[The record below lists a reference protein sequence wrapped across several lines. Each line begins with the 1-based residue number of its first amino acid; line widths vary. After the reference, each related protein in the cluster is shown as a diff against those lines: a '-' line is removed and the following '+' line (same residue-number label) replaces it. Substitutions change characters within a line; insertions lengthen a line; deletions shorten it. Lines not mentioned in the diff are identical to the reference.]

1 MKNQKWYLLIISLL
15 SWVFVCAQDQSSSW
29 MIDNLSLKS
38 VIDKDDKMVLEEKV
52 FNLPVDAKEVLAT
65 FGLDLKLSKQLGD
78 GETLPEKPEK
88 IWYSWDGGASKQ
100 SFEPDYTP
108 KEGED
113 NVWSITVAITVP
125 IPESSSDI
133 TFIFGLSE
141 AKLSYSAD
149 GLVRVWSLPDAP
161 SLSPQTYSTFT
172 KKNYSFEV
180 KELSDTKY
188 FSSRF
193 SINGKNVPDGKIF
206 KDSTQEDIG
215 DQEYVETNLTL
226 DYSYSYG
233 DKVWVKGTLENA
245 AKLIT
250 YHRPVYKYSIK
261 VNDQAPINTLDTT
274 ITHSDKVELIVEHD
288 NYGYGNVFTPSWS
301 GKGQSYTAE
310 NNGDSEKDEKST
322 VTMTNETPD
331 GVVDSLD
338 IPFKITV
345 LPVIKVE
352 NDIAIDSYSF
362 IPDGDTKIA
371 VKKIHNQENLT
382 WDWNWKFGGDDIN
395 GVDSFDKNEITLSAN
410 QLKEAKDYN
419 LVATV
424 SCYYE
429 NNKNKKYLDGET
441 INYKIHV
448 VPNPEVISYGDFIIG
463 QEDIIT
469 CHDQI
474 FKVTIEPKGGYKGNN
489 AFHFELKDK
498 GGEYG
503 HSKQTEGTFYEITY
517 KNNGEDVVE
526 SDFSFFGTNTI
537 PKDVSTTGKK
547 ETREVEKTNLT
558 FHATIYPYPQVQF
571 KDQLVNYFYGSKI
584 SKELKNN
591 YPSPP
596 TGNEWKFTWK
606 FDDVIQEDFK
616 DKDFFQLKVPDGGDS
631 DSTVHKLRVIGE
643 NYYKGKKWGEQ
654 DLPLD
659 LTAWHRAQLD
669 GIKLEHEGTDNANI
683 YEGHTFNLAA
693 ITQYGYPEGW
703 RYTWKRKDKDNTL
716 SSKES
721 DEFQAEFSGSKGSEE
736 QTYELIVE
744 NGISKLDEVPFTAT
758 KTKDITVWKKAEN
771 YNPEADDS
779 YIKITDTQNGASVN
793 DRIREGR
800 VLKLEVPE
808 AKYGYKN
815 DWTYTWNGTETKN
828 NQTLLTVPN
837 ALVGGEAMY
846 KESKSISLTISNVG
860 PNGLAWEERPIT
872 KSYTVYREPRTPATL
887 AKKGNGA
894 SRTLVAT
901 MAITDDQLQQN
912 DYYLCF
918 GHLESN
924 GNVTI
929 IGEPQKQQGAG
940 QTRFMTQVPQDLW
953 NDTDNLC
960 VFALWHY
967 DDGVWITSNLRFITD
982 DAEVVW
988 DGSDYIGEG
997 KYSSPTRGDDVTG
1010 IFRAESLSPEIHS
1023 AYRLDGLRSSKL
1035 SKGINIIKMSDGV
1048 VHKVIIK

>member
-15 SWVFVCAQDQSSSW
+15 SWVSVCAQDQSSLW

-172 KKNYSFEV
+172 KENYSFEV

-245 AKLIT
+245 AKLTT

-261 VNDQAPINTLDTT
+261 VNGQDEINKLDTT
-274 ITHSDKVELIVEHD
+274 ITHSDKVELIVAHD
-288 NYGYGNVFTPSWS
+288 KYGYGDVFTPIWS

-310 NNGDSEKDEKST
+310 NNGDSKKKDDSKVIMINKISDD
-322 VTMTNETPD
+322 VK
-331 GVVDSLD
+331 DSLEF
-338 IPFKITV
+338 PFTIYV
-345 LPVIKVE
+345 LPEIKIE
-352 NDIAIDSYSF
+352 NTIANESYSF
-362 IPDGDTKIA
+362 IPDVDTKIA

-382 WDWNWKFGGDDIN
+382 WDWNWKFEGNEIN
-395 GVDSFDKNEITLSAN
+395 GSDSFDKNEITLLAD

-419 LVATV
+419 LEATV

-448 VPNPEVISYGDFIIG
+448 VPNPEVISYGDFIIA
-463 QEDIIT
+463 QEDIVT
-469 CHDQI
+469 CHDQK
-474 FKVTIEPKGGYKGNN
+474 FKVTIEKEGGYEGDN
-489 AFHFELKDK
+489 AFHFALEAD
-498 GGEYG
+498 GGNYG
-503 HSKQTEGTFYEITY
+503 HSEQTEGTEYYITY
-517 KNNGEDVVE
+517 ENTGNVAVG
-526 SDFSFFGTNTI
+526 SDFSFSGVNII
-537 PKDVSTTGKK
+537 PKDKSTTG
-547 ETREVEKTNLT
+547 VEQSRKVEGTSKT
-558 FHATIYPYPQVQF
+558 FHATIYPFPEIQF
-571 KDQLVNYFYGSKI
+571 KKQLLDNYFYGSEIKQ
-584 SKELKNN
+584 SVDTVYTMPSTWELNWSLNQNKLF
-591 YPSPP
+591 P
-596 TGNEWKFTWK
+596 EK
-606 FDDVIQEDFK
+606 K
-616 DKDFFQLKVPDGGDS
+616 DELTFKVPDGVELAGAKD
-631 DSTVHKLRVIGE
+631 TLYLEAQNIY
-643 NYYKGKKWGEQ
+643 NGKTWRSLILKH
-654 DLPLD
+654 PF
-659 LTAWHRAQLD
+659 TAWHRAQLD
-669 GIKLEHEGTDNANI
+669 AIELKHENSNNENI
-683 YEGHTFNLAA
+683 YEGHEFELSS
-693 ITQYGYPEGW
+693 IQKYGYPKGWEYAWEREGSSG
-703 RYTWKRKDKDNTL
+703 TL
-716 SSKES
+716 STDSVHT
-721 DEFQAEFSGSKGSEE
+721 FTAEFLGSEGSE
-736 QTYELIVE
+736 SQTYKLKVKNSIP
-744 NGISKLDEVPFTAT
+744 GLDEVPFTDN

-771 YNPEADDS
+771 YNPEADAS
-779 YIKITDTQNGASVN
+779 YIIISDTQNGATIN

-800 VLKLEVPE
+800 VLKLEVPK
-808 AKYGYKN
+808 AQYGYKN

-828 NQTLLTVPN
+828 NQTLLTVPSVP
-837 ALVGGEAMY
+837 VGGEAMY

-860 PNGLAWEERPIT
+860 PNGLAWEERTIT

-901 MAITDDQLQQN
+901 MDITDDQLQQN

-1010 IFRAESLSPEIHS
+1010 IFRTESLNPEIHS